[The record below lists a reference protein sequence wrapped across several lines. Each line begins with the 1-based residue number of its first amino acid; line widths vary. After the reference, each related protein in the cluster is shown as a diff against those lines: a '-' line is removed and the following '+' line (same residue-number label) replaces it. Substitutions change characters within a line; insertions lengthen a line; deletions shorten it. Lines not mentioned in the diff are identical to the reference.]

1 MRKEVGTLMERITR
15 DEMLMEV
22 AHVVAKR
29 GTCSRLQV
37 GAVFALEGR
46 ILVTGYNGAPRG
58 MDHCIHESYTWWY
71 PTHDDLGDAPH
82 WFQRYIASVDHEWDF
97 EDGQVFHWDG
107 KSIISNRT
115 GTGKIIDPGCGIAE
129 HAERNAIYW
138 AASQGVNLGGS
149 ELFVTH
155 QPCYDCARGIVA
167 LNVRRVVF
175 STPYRKPQGL
185 ELLVSRGIEVI
196 DLSAPREV

>member
-1 MRKEVGTLMERITR
+1 MERITR

-46 ILVTGYNGAPRG
+46 ILVAGYNGAPRG
-58 MDHCIHESYTWWY
+58 MDHCIHESYTWPSSHSEAVATIPDWLVDVVNGMY
-71 PTHDDLGDAPH
+71 PGEPH
-82 WFQRYIASVDHEWDF
+82 VD
-97 EDGQVFHWDG
+97 QVFYFDG
-107 KSIISNRT
+107 KRVIT
-115 GTGKIIDPGCGIAE
+115 GAGHNAVDPGCVIAE

-149 ELFVTH
+149 DLFVTH
-155 QPCYDCARGIVA
+155 QPCYDCARAIVA
-167 LNVRRVVF
+167 LGVRRVVF

-185 ELLVSRGIEVI
+185 ELMLSRGIEII
-196 DLSAPREV
+196 DLSSNPVV

>member
-1 MRKEVGTLMERITR
+1 MNRITR

-58 MDHCIHESYTWWY
+58 MDHCTHESYTWWY
-71 PTHDDLGDAPH
+71 KAD
-82 WFQRYIASVDHEWDF
+82 WASDPEVPWSEVPEWLRSF
-97 EDGQVFHWDG
+97 LANNEDYEPQINQVFHWDG
-107 KSIISNRT
+107 QTIRT
-115 GTGKIIDPGCGIAE
+115 NWATGARQPADPGCGVAE

-138 AASQGVNLGGS
+138 AANQGITLGGS
-149 ELFVTH
+149 EVFVTH
-155 QPCYDCARGIVA
+155 QPCYDCARALVA
-167 LNVRRVVF
+167 LDVRRVIF
-175 STPYRKPQGL
+175 STSYRKPQGL
-185 ELLVSRGIEVI
+185 ALLLSRGIEVV

>member
-1 MRKEVGTLMERITR
+1 MSVLSEGEYDEVTWTCHRCGTDIDMDHFGDIQAHVWAHYEAEEKARAPQPTKRITR

-46 ILVTGYNGAPRG
+46 ILVAGYNGAPRG
-58 MDHCIHESYTWWY
+58 MDHCTHEPDS
-71 PTHDDLGDAPH
+71 
-82 WFQRYIASVDHEWDF
+82 QE
-97 EDGQVFHWDG
+97 
-107 KSIISNRT
+107 
-115 GTGKIIDPGCGIAE
+115 GCTVAE

-167 LNVRRVVF
+167 LGVRRVVF
-175 STPYRKPQGL
+175 ATPYRKPQGL
-185 ELLVSRGIEVI
+185 ELMLSRGIEVI
-196 DLSAPREV
+196 DLSSNPVV